1 MTTPREIDRF
11 KDPIVEA
18 IAQAFYSLPRDEYL
32 ALLEEIR
39 DEAIA
44 PEIVIIEAERRA
56 ELLAMCADGE
66 ED

>member
-1 MTTPREIDRF
+1 MSERREIDRF